1 MSDRMRALRLDRNGG
16 ADAIRFDADVAIPRP
31 GIGDVLLRVDAASLT
46 PTELG
51 WPSTWVDHAGVART
65 PVTPCHEVCG
75 VVTALGYGTTGF
87 AVGDSAFGIT
97 DWYRDGAAAEYVAVE
112 ARNLAPK
119 PAGCTAVDAA
129 ALALPGLTAMQAM
142 FGLGALTK
150 GETVVISGA
159 AGGVG
164 LIAIQLARNAGARVV
179 AVARRDSEQVVR
191 DLGADDFVDVD
202 LLDGVDLQHVDVVF
216 ELVGGEVRDRLL
228 RAAPTAR
235 AVSVVEPHEGLQFF
249 VVEAHRPTLEDLAR
263 LAEAGDVQAMVG
275 EVVPL
280 ADGAHAFADR
290 PHPPGKRVIEVRTA
304 EV

>member
-1 MSDRMRALRLDRNGG
+1 MSDRMRALRLHGKGG
-16 ADAIRFDADVAIPRP
+16 ADAIAFDTDVEVPQP

-51 WPSTWVDHAGVART
+51 WPSTWVDRAGVDRR
-65 PVTPCHEVCG
+65 PVIPGHEVCG

-87 AVGDSAFGIT
+87 AVGDSVYGIT

-119 PAGCTAVDAA
+119 PTGCTAVDAA

-142 FGLGALTK
+142 FELGDLTK
-150 GETVVISGA
+150 GETVLIPGA

-164 LIAIQLARNAGARVV
+164 LVAMQLARNAGARVV
-179 AVARRDSEQVVR
+179 AVGRRDRDEVVR

-202 LLDGVDLQHVDVVF
+202 SLDGIDLKSVDLVF
-216 ELVGGEVRDRLL
+216 DLVGGEVRDRVL

-235 AVSVVEPHEGLQFF
+235 AVSVVEPHDGVQFF
-249 VVEAHRPTLEDLAR
+249 VVEAHRPMLEDLAR
-263 LAEAGDVQAMVG
+263 LAEAGAVQAMVG

-280 ADGAHAFADR
+280 ADGARAFAAGPR
-290 PHPPGKRVIEVRTA
+290 PPGKRVIEVNR
-304 EV
+304 